1 MTLDTVRDELR
12 RARAHI
18 DAEDAAKAVAAID
31 RALAV
36 LTPELLLTP
45 IEAANMLGIRSDF
58 PVQLWCRNGTLTCVA
73 NNGCLMVPVAEVERV
88 ADSPQV
94 REMRALDRL
103 HDLTAELGS
112 DHLEDEW
119 LADLAA
125 SRPGKLPW
133 QT

>member
-1 MTLDTVRDELR
+1 M
-12 RARAHI
+12 
-18 DAEDAAKAVAAID
+18 AAID

-45 IEAANMLGIRSDF
+45 IEAANLLGIRSDF

-73 NNGCLMVPVAEVERV
+73 DNGCLMVPVAEVERV
-88 ADSPQV
+88 ADSSQV